1 MSVGLVVGVG
11 GIGAEA
17 ARLTRSSAGQLVIFD
32 RDSDK
37 VGALSSELDCVG
49 VAGDLSSAVARDEL
63 VDEVCRL
70 GETVQWVVLATGRGL
85 RGPIAELTFD
95 ALQAVVDTNVVAP
108 VALVADLLKTR
119 GLG

>member
-17 ARLTRSSAGQLVIFD
+17 ARLTRASVDELVIFD
-32 RDSDK
+32 RDAEK
-37 VGALSSELDCVG
+37 VGALSSELGCVG
-49 VAGDLSSAVARDEL
+49 VAGDILSAVARDKL

-70 GETVQWVVLATGRGL
+70 GETVRWVVLATGRGL
-85 RGPIAELTFD
+85 RGPIDELTFD

-108 VALVADLLKTR
+108 VALVADH
-119 GLG
+119 